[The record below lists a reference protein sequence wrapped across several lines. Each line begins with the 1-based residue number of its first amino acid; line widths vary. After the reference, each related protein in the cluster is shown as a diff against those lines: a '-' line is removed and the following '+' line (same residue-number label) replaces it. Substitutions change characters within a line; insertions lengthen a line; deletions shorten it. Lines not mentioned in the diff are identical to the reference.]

1 MNLALSP
8 AERAFR
14 DEVRVWLAD
23 NLPEGWGLTG
33 YREPETFEEKLE
45 FAKGW
50 ERTLADAGW
59 AGISWPKEYGGR
71 GATLMEQVIFHQEL
85 AAARAPQISVN
96 FVGINLA
103 GPTIMAHGSDEQKS
117 RYLPKIL
124 TLEELWCQ
132 GFSEPNAGS
141 DLAGL
146 QTRAELEGERFV
158 VNGQK
163 VWTSYAHAA
172 DWCLL
177 LCRTDP
183 DVPKHKGLSY
193 LLVDMHSSGIEPRPL
208 KQVTGEAE
216 FNEVFFTDVEVP
228 KENLLGEMNLGWTYA
243 NTTLANERG
252 PAFLAHQIRFR
263 NQLDDMVSMAKR
275 LRRDGMPLSRHPAF
289 RSQIAKAYADLEVMR
304 SIGLRLVTSIMRHGR
319 PGVEGSIAKLYWSE
333 MVRRMNLLAL
343 QMEGEQGMLDG
354 EDSELSGK
362 WQRGFLASFA
372 QTIAAGSTEIQKNI
386 ISERVLGMPRG
397 EVWAPREKA
406 KA

>member
-1 MNLALSP
+1 MDLALSD
-8 AERAFR
+8 AELAFR
-14 DEVRVWLAD
+14 DEVRAWIAD
-23 NLPEGWGLTG
+23 NLPEGWGRPG
-33 YREPETFEEKLE
+33 FKEPQRFEEKLE
-45 FAKGW
+45 FARGW
-50 ERTLADAGW
+50 EKKLAAAGW

-71 GATLMEQVIFHQEL
+71 GATLMEQVVFHQEM
-85 AAARAPQISVN
+85 ARARAPMISVN

-103 GPTIMAHGSDEQKS
+103 GPTIMAHGSEEQKQ
-117 RYLPKIL
+117 RYLPNIL

-146 QTRAELEGERFV
+146 QTRAELNGDRFV
-158 VNGQK
+158 INGQK

-193 LLVDMHSSGIEPRPL
+193 LLVDMRAPGVEPRPL
-208 KQVTGEAE
+208 KQITGEAE

-228 KENLLGEMNLGWTYA
+228 RENLLGELNQGWTYA

-263 NQLDDMVSMAKR
+263 NRLDDLIAMAKR
-275 LRRDGMPLSRHPAF
+275 VEREGVPLSKHPAF
-289 RSQIAKAYADLEVMR
+289 RDRLAKAYADVEVMR
-304 SIGLRLVTSIMRHGR
+304 VIGYRTVTSILRHGR
-319 PGVEGSIAKLYWSE
+319 PGLEGSIAKLYWSE
-333 MVRRMNLLAL
+333 MVRRMELLAL
-343 QMEGEQGMLDG
+343 QMEGEAGLLDG
-354 EDSELSGK
+354 DDSIDDGK
-362 WQRGFLASFA
+362 WQRGFLSSFA
-372 QTIAAGSTEIQKNI
+372 QTIAAGTSEIQKNI

-397 EVWAPREKA
+397 EQWAPREKV
-406 KA
+406 